1 MLSLDNWTW
10 AECQLSNIA
19 ERAQQL
25 NLHGEKRKSEEKR
38 EKKKKKKRG
47 EGREKRKGM
56 GEREG

>member
-38 EKKKKKKRG
+38 EKKKKRG

-56 GEREG
+56 G